1 MKRFT
6 LLNRFLLMALLS
18 SYLFSCS
25 QEDDPQA
32 KQEAPAVPPAATL
45 EMELYSF
52 SEEDASNGR
61 TATEGYW
68 NVVHARLGFVIWSN
82 LVRFQ
87 LAVPTIALSEA
98 FKQQPTLVEG
108 GKWRWTYD
116 VELDGNYQVKLYGTD
131 QGDQQVGWEMY
142 LSKEGGFQ
150 NFLWVEGTSARNG
163 DQGQWTVNKDA
174 SKELMKVDWK
184 KGASDT
190 VTELTYTN
198 VEKDGEYESSY
209 VKYQMLDEGDYNT
222 SYSVYLS
229 NEDNLFKI
237 DYNTETQIGRVSD
250 PKRFED
256 NAWHC
261 WNSNFE
267 DVSCE

>member
-1 MKRFT
+1 MRKSTVF
-6 LLNRFLLMALLS
+6 NRFVLVALLS

-61 TATEGYW
+61 ATAEGYW
-68 NVVHARLGFVIWSN
+68 NVVHARVGFIVWNSIIK
-82 LVRFQ
+82 LQ
-87 LAVPTIALSEA
+87 LAVPTIALAEA
-98 FKQQPTLVEG
+98 FKHQPTLVEA

-116 VELDGNYQVKLYGTD
+116 VEIDGNYQVTLYGSD
-131 QGDQQVGWEMY
+131 QKNEQVGWELY
-142 LSKEGGFQ
+142 LSKKGGFQ
-150 NFLWVEGTSARNG
+150 DFLWVEGTSARNG
-163 DQGQWTVNKDA
+163 TQGQWMVNTA
-174 SKELMKVDWK
+174 TSELMKVDWK
-184 KGASDT
+184 KGDSDT
-190 VTELTYTN
+190 VTELTYTH
-198 VEKDGEYESSY
+198 VEKDSEYKGSY
-209 VKYQMLDEGDYNT
+209 VKYQALDEGDYNT

-237 DYNTETQIGRVSD
+237 NYNTETLVGQVSD
-250 PKRFED
+250 PKRFKDE
-256 NAWHC
+256 AWHC
-261 WNSNFE
+261 WNGDFE